1 MQNKKEVYH
10 PINRH
15 KWTIGQRIADR
26 VTKLA
31 GSWTFIIILSLL
43 LIIWFSINIYE
54 LFYKFDPYPF
64 VFLNL
69 ILGIINVIFAPM
81 ILMSQN
87 RESQR
92 DRVRAE
98 YDYELNK
105 KAEKEIQELKKQ
117 LDRIEK
123 KFK

>member
-1 MQNKKEVYH
+1 MQNKKEEYH
-10 PINRH
+10 PVNRQR
-15 KWTIGQRIADR
+15 WSLGQRIADK
-26 VTKLA
+26 VTKWA
-31 GSWTFIIILSLL
+31 GSWSFILILFFL
-43 LIIWFSINIYE
+43 LIIWFIINAYE
-54 LFYKFDPYPF
+54 LIYKFDPYPF

-69 ILGIINVIFAPM
+69 ILGIINVILAPM

-92 DRVRAE
+92 DRIRAE
-98 YDYELNK
+98 YDYQLNK

-123 KFK
+123 RL

>member
-1 MQNKKEVYH
+1 MQKEAYH
-10 PINRH
+10 PINKH
-15 KWTIGQRIADR
+15 KWSLKQRIADR

-31 GSWTFIIILSLL
+31 GSWTFIIILSIL
-43 LIIWFSINIYE
+43 LITWFLINVYE
-54 LFYKFDPYPF
+54 LIYKFDPYPF

-69 ILGIINVIFAPM
+69 VLGIINVILAPI

-98 YDYELNK
+98 YDYQLNK
-105 KAEKEIQELKKQ
+105 KAEKEIQDIKRQ

-123 KFK
+123 RLK

>member
-1 MQNKKEVYH
+1 MQKELYH

-15 KWTIGQRIADR
+15 KWSLGQRIADR
-26 VTKLA
+26 FTKLA
-31 GSWTFIIILSLL
+31 GSWVFIFILFVL
-43 LIIWFSINIYE
+43 LILWLSINAFE
-54 LFYKFDPYPF
+54 LLYKFDPYPF

-69 ILGIINVIFAPM
+69 VLGIISVILAPM

-92 DRVRAE
+92 DRERAE
-98 YDYELNK
+98 YDYLINK

-123 KFK
+123 RLK

>member
-1 MQNKKEVYH
+1 MQKELYH

-15 KWTIGQRIADR
+15 KWSLGQRIADR
-26 VTKLA
+26 FTKLA
-31 GSWTFIIILSLL
+31 GSWAFIFILFVL
-43 LIIWFSINIYE
+43 LILWLSINAFE
-54 LFYKFDPYPF
+54 LLYNFDPYPF

-69 ILGIINVIFAPM
+69 VLGIISVILAPM

-92 DRVRAE
+92 DRERAE
-98 YDYELNK
+98 YDYLINK

-123 KFK
+123 RLK